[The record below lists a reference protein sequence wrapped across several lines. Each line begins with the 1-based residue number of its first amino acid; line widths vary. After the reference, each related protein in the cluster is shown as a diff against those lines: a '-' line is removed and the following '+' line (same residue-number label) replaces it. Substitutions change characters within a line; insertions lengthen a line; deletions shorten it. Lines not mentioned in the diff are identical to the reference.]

1 MSSPYRVLMALAI
14 VAVAALV
21 FVGCQGESP
30 EPSPTTGVAPAAT
43 ATTEPEPTAQP
54 SPTPEPASTPTAT
67 PEPEPTPEPSPTTG
81 VAPAATATTEP
92 EPTAQPSPT
101 PEPASTPAAT
111 PEPEPTPE
119 PSATAEPAATATPQP
134 TSTSVATPEP
144 EPTPVRSPTAE
155 LATPPIAGQRPH
167 SYTHH
172 GITLDDP
179 WHWLE
184 DEDYPTV
191 DDEDVIAYL
200 EAENE
205 YFDASMAP
213 YQDLIDTIYSEIEGR
228 QPAELT
234 SLPRRRG
241 DWYYQ
246 WRYAEGSQYR
256 EWLRWPASDPDA
268 REGPTANAQ
277 VYLDEPALAEG
288 LEYFRLGSQSA
299 SNDGSLLAYST
310 DDNGSER
317 YTLVVKDLETGEL
330 LEDQIENIRGRP
342 VWSLDGS
349 SFFYTPVD
357 ENWRTWQV
365 KRHVLG
371 EPVENDI
378 VVYEEA
384 DPGFFVWVTNT
395 NSREYVIVAAGDHV
409 TSEYRLIDA
418 DDPEAEPVLVAPR
431 RAGHDY
437 SIDHQGDRFVIMT
450 NDNHQNFR
458 IATAPEDDP
467 TEAAWETL
475 LQGTESLYIQH
486 FHVTQDY
493 VAVEERNNGLDQV
506 RIIDRYDE
514 STHIPFPEE
523 AYTAYIQFDPEF
535 DENTLRIAYTS
546 MTTPWTDF
554 DYHIDTT
561 ELEVRKVQEIPSG
574 YDASQF
580 VTHRELAPARD
591 GVQVPVSIVR
601 HKDTP
606 VDGSAPLYIYAYGAY
621 GSAVSPYFSSARL
634 SLLERGFIF
643 AIAHVRG
650 GDDLGFHWYEAGKL
664 FERTNTFNDFVD
676 VARYLTDKGYGSEG
690 RIAISGASAGG
701 TLMGAVVNQAPD
713 LWGVMVTQVPFVDV
727 LNTMLNADLP
737 LTPPEWPEWG
747 NPIED
752 QEAFEYIRSY
762 SPYDQLVPADYP
774 PIMVTAGLNDPRV
787 TYWEPAKYVAKL
799 REVKTDGNLL
809 LLKTDMGSG
818 HGGRSGRTARWYE
831 IAEEYAFML
840 ANLGLV
846 E

>member
-1 MSSPYRVLMALAI
+1 M
-14 VAVAALV
+14 
-21 FVGCQGESP
+21 E
-30 EPSPTTGVAPAAT
+30 
-43 ATTEPEPTAQP
+43 
-54 SPTPEPASTPTAT
+54 
-67 PEPEPTPEPSPTTG
+67 
-81 VAPAATATTEP
+81 
-92 EPTAQPSPT
+92 
-101 PEPASTPAAT
+101 
-111 PEPEPTPE
+111 
-119 PSATAEPAATATPQP
+119 
-134 TSTSVATPEP
+134 
-144 EPTPVRSPTAE
+144 
-155 LATPPIAGQRPH
+155 
-167 SYTHH
+167 
-172 GITLDDP
+172 DP
-179 WHWLE
+179 WNWLE

-205 YFDASMAP
+205 YFDASMSP
-213 YQDLIDTIYSEIEGR
+213 YQDLIDTIFTEIEGR

-268 REGPTANAQ
+268 REGPTGNVQ
-277 VYLDEPALAEG
+277 VYLDEPTLAEG
-288 LEYFRLGSQSA
+288 LEYFRLGSQSV

-310 DDNGSER
+310 DTNGSER
-317 YTLVVKDLETGEL
+317 YTLVIKDLETGEL
-330 LEDQIENIRGRP
+330 LEDKIENMRGRP
-342 VWSLDGS
+342 VWSPDGS
-349 SFFYTPVD
+349 SFFYTPLD

-365 KRHVLG
+365 KRHVVG
-371 EPVENDI
+371 EPSGNDT

-384 DPGFFVWVTNT
+384 DPGFFVWASST
-395 NSREYVIVAAGDHV
+395 NSREYVIIAAGDHV

-418 DDPEAEPVLVAPR
+418 NDPGAEPVLVAPR
-431 RAGHDY
+431 RVGHDY

-458 IATAPEDDP
+458 IATAPEEDP

-475 LQGTESLYIQH
+475 LQGTDSLYIQH

-493 VAVEERNNGLDQV
+493 VAVEERIDGLDQV
-506 RIIDRYDE
+506 RIIDRNGE
-514 STHIPFPEE
+514 STHLPFPEA

-535 DENTLRIAYTS
+535 DENILRIAYTS

-554 DYHIDTT
+554 DYHIDTGD
-561 ELEVRKVQEIPSG
+561 LETRKVQEIPSG
-574 YDASQF
+574 YDSSQF

-606 VDGSAPLYIYAYGAY
+606 LDGSAPLYIYAYGAY
-621 GSAVSPYFSSARL
+621 GSAISPYFSTARL

-676 VARYLTDKGYGSEG
+676 VAEHLVKEGYGSKG

-701 TLMGAVVNQAPD
+701 TLMGAVVNQSPE
-713 LWGVMVTQVPFVDV
+713 LWGAMITQVPFVDV
-727 LNTMLNADLP
+727 LNTMLNAELA

-752 QEAFEYIRSY
+752 KEAFEYIRSY
-762 SPYDQLVPADYP
+762 SPYDQIMPKDYP

-787 TYWEPAKYVAKL
+787 TYWESAKYVAKL
-799 REVKTDGNLL
+799 RALKTDDNLL